1 MHSDM
6 RRILE
11 KLELGWTDA
20 DLASD
25 LHPYI
30 LGEFLGSGGT
40 ALVFAGR
47 EGDVG
52 RPVVLKFPRVPDPE
66 EVFRV
71 GWKTCLDA
79 LDHEGAVLTRC
90 AGIEGVVQLYEDR
103 RGTSLPHLVM
113 ERLGVSVDE
122 QVGENGE
129 HPLELRDAVALV
141 RELVSTAVHMHS
153 LGALHGDITTR
164 NVLRNSSSRWVLI
177 DPAPPTLTTEDFS
190 MRGVHGEQRDVLG
203 IARTFLSAYFGVDNH
218 TDVPEDETAE
228 LDDHPEFLRLLRRML
243 GRTRYAIPAAQNVNR
258 AIGKI
263 WRSDFA

>member
-1 MHSDM
+1 MHSGM
-6 RRILE
+6 RRLLE
-11 KLELGWTDA
+11 KLDLDWADD
-20 DLASD
+20 DLARS
-25 LHPYI
+25 LHPFA

-40 ALVFAGR
+40 ALVFAGCER
-47 EGDVG
+47 EVG
-52 RPVVLKFPRVPDPE
+52 RPVVLKFPRVPEPE

-71 GWKTCLDA
+71 GWKTCIDA

-90 AGIEGVVQLYEDR
+90 TGIEGVVQLYEDR
-103 RGTSLPHLVM
+103 RTASLPHLVM
-113 ERLGVSVDE
+113 ERLGTSLDE
-122 QVGENGE
+122 QGGENGE
-129 HPLELRDAVALV
+129 HQLELRDAVALV

-153 LGALHGDITTR
+153 LGTLHGDITPR
-164 NVLRNSSSRWVLI
+164 NVLRSSSSRWVLI

-228 LDDHPEFLRLLRRML
+228 LDDHPELLPLLRRML
-243 GRTRYAIPAAQNVNR
+243 GRSRYPIPAAQTVNR
-258 AIGKI
+258 AIGRI